1 LGTSWGETVAVMTRV
16 AVTVLVA
23 LTLLGL
29 VVVLLVGELTAARTR
44 GWLDRF
50 EREQQEKQREW

>member
-1 LGTSWGETVAVMTRV
+1 MTPV

-29 VVVLLVGELTAARTR
+29 VVVLFVGKVTAARTR
-44 GWLDRF
+44 GWLDGSSGSR
-50 EREQQEKQREW
+50 RRSSGSGDRLLPYMGTD

>member
-1 LGTSWGETVAVMTRV
+1 VGEKVAVMTRV

-29 VVVLLVGELTAARTR
+29 VVVLFVGELTAARTR

-50 EREQQEKQREW
+50 EQEQEEKQRES

>member
-1 LGTSWGETVAVMTRV
+1 VGEQVAVMTPV

-29 VVVLLVGELTAARTR
+29 VAVLFVGELTAARTR

-50 EREQQEKQREW
+50 EREQQEKHRKS